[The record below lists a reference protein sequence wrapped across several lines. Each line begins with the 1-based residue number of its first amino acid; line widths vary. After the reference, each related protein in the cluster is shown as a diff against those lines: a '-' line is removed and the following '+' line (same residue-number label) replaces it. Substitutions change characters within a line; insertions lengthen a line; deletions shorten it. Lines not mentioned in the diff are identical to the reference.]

1 MKKIELIIAGIFLS
15 VFLLTG
21 GVWAATASSDGKI
34 TITDSE
40 GPDLEYEE
48 SPNVHMSYN
57 DESAA
62 GSDGYSITSVNEKG
76 KMEYGIVSDF
86 SGYYQ
91 HSVDVGQTA
100 ATTAANATIITWT
113 KIGGEEESSED

>member
-21 GVWAATASSDGKI
+21 GVWAATASSNGKI

-48 SPNVHMSYN
+48 SPNVHMYYD
-57 DESAA
+57 DES
-62 GSDGYSITSVNEKG
+62 GSGADGFVITSVNEKG

-100 ATTAANATIITWT
+100 AAIASNATIKGWT
-113 KIGGEEESSED
+113 KIGGEEES